1 MKVYKGRS
9 GGVFKKRT
17 ETEFCVKDRSV
28 SVLFY
33 FVTVQRQAKFQ
44 RTGIKCLHF

>member
-9 GGVFKKRT
+9 GESSKKRT

-28 SVLFY
+28 SVLFILGENIKICH
-33 FVTVQRQAKFQ
+33 TVRVRQLK
-44 RTGIKCLHF
+44 